1 MKLKVNTKFLYS
13 HDQITVT
20 TYEVGEQEV
29 PEDAAEYALLYKL
42 ADEPAAKPKATKA
55 K

>member
-1 MKLKVNTKFLYS
+1 MKLNVTTQFLYS

-20 TYEVGEQEV
+20 TYPVGEQEV
-29 PEDAAEYALLYKL
+29 PEDAAEHAIRNKL